1 MSTAITLPSWNTD
14 TVFSGIEGEDFRAAC
29 SAWKARVEDLERVIE
44 TSEGKDDAA
53 TLAAFLQ
60 ALNETLE
67 TGRTLSA
74 YIQCFV
80 STDSRNEAA
89 LAAQSEMQPWMAR
102 VRKVNAR
109 LVNWVGKVDIELAME
124 ESPALR
130 EHEFVLR
137 RMAKEAQHQMS
148 MPEEALAADL
158 DITGGSAWS
167 RLRDNLTSQ
176 LEVTV
181 KFPDRSERMT
191 MTQARN
197 LAHRRNRDERRA
209 GYEAELETW
218 KQHEVVF
225 AAAMN
230 GVKGQVLTLCKRRGW
245 DSPLDETLFYNNM
258 DRQSLEAML
267 TAARESLPTFR
278 RYLQAKAKA
287 LELERLAWYDLFA
300 PVGSE
305 GAWEYERAQRLVH
318 ERFSQFSEKMGA
330 MAHRAF
336 QENWIDV
343 PPKEGKRDGAFCM
356 GLRGDESR
364 ILLNYEPTFNW
375 VGTLAHELGHAYHN
389 LCLSKRTPLQRM
401 TPMTLAETASIFCEQ
416 IVRRSALEEASDDAA
431 LAILEDALRAAC
443 QVVVDILSRY
453 QFESQCFE
461 RRSERELSPS
471 EMCAIM
477 AQAQRDTYG
486 DGLDQ
491 GALHPYMWAAKPHY
505 YSSTRSFYNF
515 PYMFGLLF
523 GLGLFDQ
530 YQRSPQAFLE
540 VYDDLLSSTGMAD
553 AASLA
558 ARFDIDIRTPDF
570 WRSSLDVIA
579 QDVERYESLVASL

>member
-1 MSTAITLPSWNTD
+1 MSTATTLPSWNTS
-14 TVFSGIEGEDFRAAC
+14 TVFSSIEGDDFRAARNDW
-29 SAWKARVEDLERVIE
+29 AARVEALEAMLDA
-44 TSEGKDDAA
+44 SEGKDDAA
-53 TLAAFLQ
+53 ALASFLQ
-60 ALNETLE
+60 TLNEALE
-67 TGRTLSA
+67 AGRTLGA

-89 LAAQSEMQPWMAR
+89 LAAHSEMQPLMAR
-102 VRKVNAR
+102 MRKVNAR
-109 LVNWVGKVDIELAME
+109 LVSWAGSVNLEAAIEDAPVL
-124 ESPALR
+124 L

-158 DITGGSAWS
+158 DITGGSAWG

-176 LEVTV
+176 LGVTV
-181 KFPDRSERMT
+181 KFPDRIERMT

-197 LAHRRNRDERRA
+197 LAHRRDRDERKA

-218 KQHEVVF
+218 QEHETVF

-230 GVKGQVLTLCKRRGW
+230 SIKGQVLTLCKRRGW

-258 DRQSLEAML
+258 DRESLDAML
-267 TAARESLPTFR
+267 TAAREALPTFR
-278 RYLQAKAKA
+278 RYLHAKARA
-287 LELERLAWYDLFA
+287 IGLERLAWFDLFA
-300 PVGSE
+300 PVGAE
-305 GAWEYERAQRLVH
+305 DAWEYDRAQQLVL

-330 MAHRAF
+330 LAGRAF

-343 PPKEGKRDGAFCM
+343 PPKDGKRDGAFCM

-389 LCLSKRTPLQRM
+389 LCLSRRTPLQRM

-416 IVRRSALEEASDDAA
+416 IVRRSVLEDAPDEVA
-431 LAILEDALRAAC
+431 LAILEDALRAAN
-443 QVVVDILSRY
+443 QTVADILSRF
-453 QFESQCFE
+453 QFESRCFDGRE
-461 RRSERELSPS
+461 GRELSAS
-471 EMCAIM
+471 EMRTIM
-477 AQAQRDTYG
+477 LDAQRDTYG
-486 DGLDQ
+486 EGLDDS
-491 GALHPYMWAAKPHY
+491 ALHPYMWAAKPHY
-505 YSSTRSFYNF
+505 YSSSRSFYNF

-523 GLGLFDQ
+523 GLGLFAQ

-558 ARFDIDIRTPDF
+558 ARFDIDIRTPEF
-570 WRSSLDVIA
+570 WRSSLNVVA

>member
-1 MSTAITLPSWNTD
+1 MSTVTALPSWNTD
-14 TVFSGIEGEDFRAAC
+14 TVFSGIQGEDFRAAR
-29 SAWKARVEDLERVIE
+29 SAWQARVEELEGMLE
-44 TSEGKDDAA
+44 ASEGKNDAA
-53 TLAAFLQ
+53 ALANFLQ
-60 ALNETLE
+60 ELNSVLE
-67 TGRTLSA
+67 TGRTLGA
-74 YIQCFV
+74 FIQCFV

-89 LAAQSEMQPWMAR
+89 LAAHSEMQPWLAR

-109 LVNWVGKVDIELAME
+109 LVNWVGAVDLDAAFE

-130 EHEFVLR
+130 EHEFILR
-137 RMAKEAQHQMS
+137 RMAQEARHQMT

-158 DITGGSAWS
+158 DITGGSAWG

-181 KFPDRSERMT
+181 KLPDRVERMT

-218 KQHEVVF
+218 KQHEIVF

-230 GVKGQVLTLCKRRGW
+230 SVKGQVLTLCRRRGW
-245 DSPLDETLFYNNM
+245 ESPLDETLFYNNM
-258 DRQSLEAML
+258 DRQTLDAML

-278 RYLQAKAKA
+278 RYLHAKARA
-287 LELERLAWYDLFA
+287 LGLQRLAWYDLFA

-305 GAWEYERAQRLVH
+305 ETWEYERAQRLVR

-336 QENWIDV
+336 EENWIDV

-389 LCLSKRTPLQRM
+389 VCLSNRTPLQRM

-416 IVRRSALEEASDDAA
+416 IVRRSALEEASDEAA

-461 RRSERELSPS
+461 RRNERELSPS

-491 GALHPYMWAAKPHY
+491 DALHPYMWAAKPHY
-505 YSSTRSFYNF
+505 YSSSRSFYNF

-523 GLGLFDQ
+523 GLGLFAH
-530 YQRSPQAFLE
+530 YQRSPQTFLD

-558 ARFDIDIRTPDF
+558 ARFHIDIRTPDF
-570 WRSSLDVIA
+570 WRSSLSVIA
-579 QDVERYESLVASL
+579 QDVDRYESLVATP

>member
-1 MSTAITLPSWNTD
+1 MSTATTLPSWNTD
-14 TVFSGIEGEDFRAAC
+14 SVFSGIEGDDFRAARHDW
-29 SAWKARVEDLERVIE
+29 AAHIEALEAMLDV
-44 TSEGKDDAA
+44 SEYKDDPGA
-53 TLAAFLQ
+53 LAEFINS
-60 ALNETLE
+60 LNQVLE
-67 TGRTLSA
+67 AGRTLSA
-74 YIQCFV
+74 FIQCFV
-80 STDSRNEAA
+80 STNSRNEAA
-89 LAAQSEMQPWMAR
+89 LAAHSEMQPWMAR
-102 VRKVNAR
+102 VRKINAR
-109 LVNWVGKVDIELAME
+109 LVSWVGRTNLDAAIEG
-124 ESPALR
+124 SPVLR

-148 MPEEALAADL
+148 IPEESLAADL
-158 DITGGSAWS
+158 DITGGAAWG

-176 LEVTV
+176 LSVMV

-197 LAHRRNRDERRA
+197 LAYRKSREERKA
-209 GYEAELETW
+209 GYDAELETW
-218 KQHEVVF
+218 SKSEVVF

-230 GVKGQVLTLCKRRGW
+230 SVKGQVLTLAKRRGW

-258 DRQSLEAML
+258 DRESLEAML
-267 TAARESLPTFR
+267 TAARESLPSFR
-278 RYLQAKAKA
+278 SYLHAKARA
-287 LELERLAWYDLFA
+287 IGIERLAWYDLFA
-300 PVGSE
+300 PVGAE
-305 GAWEYERAQRLVH
+305 DTWEYERAQQFVQVQ
-318 ERFSQFSEKMGA
+318 FSQFSQKMGD
-330 MAHRAF
+330 MARRAF

-343 PPKEGKRDGAFCM
+343 PPKDGKRDGAFCM

-389 LCLSKRTPLQRM
+389 LCLSRRTPLQRA

-416 IVRRSALEEASDDAA
+416 IVRRSALEDAPNEVA

-453 QFESQCFE
+453 QFESRCFE
-461 RRSERELSPS
+461 LRSERELSAS

-477 AQAQRDTYG
+477 LEAQRDTYG

-491 GALHPYMWAAKPHY
+491 TALHPFMWAAKPHY
-505 YSSTRSFYNF
+505 YSSSRSFYNF

-523 GLGLFDQ
+523 GLGLFAH
-530 YQRSPQAFLE
+530 YRRSAQTFLN

-558 ARFDIDIRTPDF
+558 ARFDIEIRTPDF
-570 WRSSLDVIA
+570 WRSSLNVIG
-579 QDVERYESLVASL
+579 QDIERYESLVASL

>member
-1 MSTAITLPSWNTD
+1 MSTATTLPSWNTS
-14 TVFSGIEGEDFRAAC
+14 TVFSSIEGDDFRAAREDW
-29 SAWKARVEDLERVIE
+29 AARVEALEGMLDA
-44 TSEGKDDAA
+44 SWGKDDPTA
-53 TLAAFLQ
+53 LASFLQ
-60 ALNETLE
+60 ALNEALE
-67 TGRTLSA
+67 AGRTIGA

-89 LAAQSEMQPWMAR
+89 LAAHSEMQPWMAR
-102 VRKVNAR
+102 MRKLNAR
-109 LVNWVGKVDIELAME
+109 LVSWVGSVNLEAAME
-124 ESPALR
+124 NAPALV

-176 LEVTV
+176 LGVTV
-181 KFPDRSERMT
+181 KFPDRVERMT

-197 LAHRRNRDERRA
+197 LAHRRDRGERKA

-218 KQHEVVF
+218 QEHETVF

-230 GVKGQVLTLCKRRGW
+230 SIKGQVLALCRRRGW
-245 DSPLDETLFYNNM
+245 NSPLDETLFYNNM
-258 DRQSLEAML
+258 DRESLDAML
-267 TAARESLPTFR
+267 TAARESLPTLR
-278 RYLQAKAKA
+278 RYLHAKARA
-287 LELERLAWYDLFA
+287 IGLERLAWFDLFA
-300 PVGSE
+300 PVGAE
-305 GAWEYERAQRLVH
+305 DAWEYDRAQQLVR

-330 MAHRAF
+330 LASRAF

-343 PPKEGKRDGAFCM
+343 PPKDGKRDGAFCM
-356 GLRGDESR
+356 GLRDDESR

-389 LCLSKRTPLQRM
+389 LCLSRRTPLQRM

-416 IVRRSALEEASDDAA
+416 IVRRSVLEDASDEVA
-431 LAILEDALRAAC
+431 LAILEDALRAAN
-443 QVVVDILSRY
+443 QTVVDILSRF
-453 QFESQCFE
+453 QFESRCFE
-461 RRSERELSPS
+461 GREARELSAS
-471 EMCAIM
+471 EMRAIM
-477 AQAQRDTYG
+477 VEAQRDTYG
-486 DGLDQ
+486 EGLDDSS
-491 GALHPYMWAAKPHY
+491 LHPYMWAAKPHY
-505 YSSTRSFYNF
+505 YSSSRSFYNF

-523 GLGLFDQ
+523 GLGLFAQ

-558 ARFDIDIRTPDF
+558 ARFDIDIRAPDF
-570 WRSSLDVIA
+570 WRSSLNVIA

>member
-1 MSTAITLPSWNTD
+1 MSTATTLPSWNTS
-14 TVFSGIEGEDFRAAC
+14 TVFSSIEGDDFRAARNDW
-29 SAWKARVEDLERVIE
+29 AARVEALEAMLDA
-44 TSEGKDDAA
+44 SEGKDDAA
-53 TLAAFLQ
+53 ALASFLQ
-60 ALNETLE
+60 TLNEALE
-67 TGRTLSA
+67 AGRTLGA

-89 LAAQSEMQPWMAR
+89 LAAHSEMQPLMAR
-102 VRKVNAR
+102 MRKVNAR
-109 LVNWVGKVDIELAME
+109 LVSWAGSVNLEAAIEDAPVL
-124 ESPALR
+124 L

-158 DITGGSAWS
+158 DITGGSAWG

-176 LEVTV
+176 LGVTV
-181 KFPDRSERMT
+181 KFPDRIERMT

-197 LAHRRNRDERRA
+197 LAHRRDRDERKA

-218 KQHEVVF
+218 QEHETVF

-230 GVKGQVLTLCKRRGW
+230 SIKGQVLTLCKRRGW

-258 DRQSLEAML
+258 DRESLDAML
-267 TAARESLPTFR
+267 TAAREALPTFR
-278 RYLQAKAKA
+278 RYLHAKARA
-287 LELERLAWYDLFA
+287 IGLERLAWFDLFA
-300 PVGSE
+300 PVGAE
-305 GAWEYERAQRLVH
+305 DAWEYDRAQQLVL

-330 MAHRAF
+330 LAGRAF

-343 PPKEGKRDGAFCM
+343 PPKDGKRDGAFCM

-389 LCLSKRTPLQRM
+389 LCLSRRTPLQRM

-416 IVRRSALEEASDDAA
+416 IVRRSVLEDAPDEVA
-431 LAILEDALRAAC
+431 LAILEDALRAAN
-443 QVVVDILSRY
+443 QTVVDILSRF
-453 QFESQCFE
+453 QFESRCFE
-461 RRSERELSPS
+461 GREGRELSAS
-471 EMCAIM
+471 EMRTIM
-477 AQAQRDTYG
+477 LDAQRDTYG
-486 DGLDQ
+486 EGLDDS
-491 GALHPYMWAAKPHY
+491 ALHPYMWAAKPHY
-505 YSSTRSFYNF
+505 YSSSRSFYNF

-523 GLGLFDQ
+523 GLGLFAQ

-558 ARFDIDIRTPDF
+558 ARFDIDIRTPEF
-570 WRSSLDVIA
+570 WRSSLNVVA

>member
-1 MSTAITLPSWNTD
+1 MSTVTALPSWNTD
-14 TVFSGIEGEDFRAAC
+14 TVFSGIQGEDFRAAR
-29 SAWKARVEDLERVIE
+29 SAWQARVEELEGMLE
-44 TSEGKDDAA
+44 ASEGKNDAA
-53 TLAAFLQ
+53 ALANFLQ
-60 ALNETLE
+60 ALNSVLE
-67 TGRTLSA
+67 TGRTLGA
-74 YIQCFV
+74 FIQCFV

-89 LAAQSEMQPWMAR
+89 LAAHSEMQPWLAR

-109 LVNWVGKVDIELAME
+109 LVNWVGAVDLDAAFE
-124 ESPALR
+124 ESPVLR

-137 RMAKEAQHQMS
+137 RMAQEARHQMT

-158 DITGGSAWS
+158 DITGGSAWG

-181 KFPDRSERMT
+181 KFPDKTERTT

-197 LAHRRNRDERRA
+197 LAHRRNRNERKA

-218 KQHEVVF
+218 KQHEIVF

-230 GVKGQVLTLCKRRGW
+230 SVKGQVLTLCRRRGW
-245 DSPLDETLFYNNM
+245 ESPLDETLFYNNM
-258 DRQSLEAML
+258 DRQTLDAML

-278 RYLQAKAKA
+278 RYLHAKARA
-287 LELERLAWYDLFA
+287 LGLQRLAWYDLFA

-305 GAWEYERAQRLVH
+305 ETWEYERAQRLVR

-336 QENWIDV
+336 EENWIDV

-389 LCLSKRTPLQRM
+389 VCLSNRTPLQRM

-416 IVRRSALEEASDDAA
+416 IVRRSALEEASDEAA

-461 RRSERELSPS
+461 RRNERELSPS

-491 GALHPYMWAAKPHY
+491 DALHPYMWAAKPHY
-505 YSSTRSFYNF
+505 YSSSRSFYNF

-523 GLGLFDQ
+523 GLGLFAQ
-530 YQRSPQAFLE
+530 YQRSPQTFLD

-570 WRSSLDVIA
+570 WRSSLSVIA
-579 QDVERYESLVASL
+579 QDVDRYESLVATP

>member
-1 MSTAITLPSWNTD
+1 MSTATTLPSWNTD
-14 TVFSGIEGEDFRAAC
+14 TVFSGIEGDDFRAARNDW
-29 SAWKARVEDLERVIE
+29 AARVEDLEALLDA
-44 TSEGKDDAA
+44 SEGRHDAA
-53 TLAAFLQ
+53 ALATFLQ
-60 ALNETLE
+60 ALNEALE

-74 YIQCFV
+74 FIQCFV

-89 LAAQSEMQPWMAR
+89 LAAHSEMQPWMAR
-102 VRKVNAR
+102 MRKVNAR
-109 LVNWVGKVDIELAME
+109 LVNWVGKVDIDAAMQDA
-124 ESPALR
+124 PVLR

-148 MPEEALAADL
+148 MAEEALAADL

-176 LEVTV
+176 LTV
-181 KFPDRSERMT
+181 SVRFADRTERMT

-197 LAHRRNRDERRA
+197 LAHRKSREERKA
-209 GYEAELETW
+209 GYDAELETW
-218 KQHEVVF
+218 SRNETVF

-230 GVKGQVLTLCKRRGW
+230 SVKGQVLTLSKRRGW

-258 DRQSLEAML
+258 DRQSLDVML
-267 TAARESLPTFR
+267 SSARESLPTFR
-278 RYLQAKAKA
+278 RYLHAKAKA
-287 LELERLAWYDLFA
+287 IGLDRLSWFDLFA
-300 PVGSE
+300 PVGAE
-305 GAWEYERAQRLVH
+305 DTWQYDRAQQFVK
-318 ERFSQFSEKMGA
+318 ERFAKFSDKMGS
-330 MAHRAF
+330 MATRAF
-336 QENWIDV
+336 RENWIDV
-343 PPKEGKRDGAFCM
+343 PPKDGKRDGAFCI

-389 LCLSKRTPLQRM
+389 LCLSHRTPLQRM

-416 IVRRSALEEASDDAA
+416 IVRRGALEEAPDDVA
-431 LAILEDALRAAC
+431 LAILEDALRAAS

-453 QFESQCFE
+453 QFESRCFE
-461 RRSERELSPS
+461 HREKRELSVS
-471 EMCAIM
+471 EMCEIM
-477 AQAQRDTYG
+477 LEAQRATYG
-486 DGLDQ
+486 DGIDEE
-491 GALHPYMWAAKPHY
+491 ALHPYMWAAKPHY
-505 YSSTRSFYNF
+505 YSSMRSFYNF

-523 GLGLFDQ
+523 GLGLFAQ
-530 YQRSPQAFLE
+530 YQRSQQAFLE

-558 ARFDIDIRTPDF
+558 ARFEIDIRKPDF
-570 WRSSLDVIA
+570 WRSSLNVIA

>member
-1 MSTAITLPSWNTD
+1 MSTATTLPSWNTS
-14 TVFSGIEGEDFRAAC
+14 TVFSGIEGDDFRAARDDW
-29 SAWKARVEDLERVIE
+29 AARVEALERMLDAF
-44 TSEGKDDAA
+44 EGKDDPTA
-53 TLAAFLQ
+53 LASFLQ
-60 ALNETLE
+60 ALNEALE
-67 TGRTLSA
+67 AGRTISA

-89 LAAQSEMQPWMAR
+89 RAAHSEMQPWMAR
-102 VRKVNAR
+102 MRKLNAR
-109 LVNWVGKVDIELAME
+109 LVSWVGSVSLEVAME
-124 ESPALR
+124 NAPALV

-176 LEVTV
+176 LIVTV
-181 KFPDRSERMT
+181 KLPDRVERMT

-197 LAHRRNRDERRA
+197 LVHRRDRGERKA

-218 KQHEVVF
+218 QEHETVF

-230 GVKGQVLTLCKRRGW
+230 SIKGQVLALCKRRGW

-258 DRQSLEAML
+258 DRESLDAML

-278 RYLQAKAKA
+278 RYLHAKARA
-287 LELERLAWYDLFA
+287 IGLERLAWFDLFA
-300 PVGSE
+300 PVGAE
-305 GAWEYERAQRLVH
+305 DTWEYDRAQQLIL
-318 ERFSQFSEKMGA
+318 ERFSKFSEKLGA
-330 MAHRAF
+330 LASRAF

-343 PPKEGKRDGAFCM
+343 PPKDGKRDGAFCM

-389 LCLSKRTPLQRM
+389 LCLSRRTPLQRM

-416 IVRRSALEEASDDAA
+416 IVRRSILEDAPDEVA
-431 LAILEDALRAAC
+431 VAILEDALRAAN
-443 QVVVDILSRY
+443 QTVVDILSRF
-453 QFESQCFE
+453 QFESRCFE
-461 RRSERELSPS
+461 GREARELSAS
-471 EMCAIM
+471 EMRAIM
-477 AQAQRDTYG
+477 VEAQRDTYG
-486 DGLDQ
+486 EGLDDSS
-491 GALHPYMWAAKPHY
+491 LHPYMWAAKPHY
-505 YSSTRSFYNF
+505 YSSSRSFYNF

-523 GLGLFDQ
+523 GLGLFAQ
-530 YQRSPQAFLE
+530 YHRTPQAFLE

-553 AASLA
+553 AAALA

-570 WRSSLDVIA
+570 WRSSLNVIA

>member
-1 MSTAITLPSWNTD
+1 MSTVTALPSWNTD
-14 TVFSGIEGEDFRAAC
+14 SVFSGIEGNDFRAAR
-29 SAWKARVEDLERVIE
+29 SEWQARVEELEGMLDA
-44 TSEGKDDAA
+44 SEGKNDAA
-53 TLAAFLQ
+53 ALANFIQ
-60 ALNETLE
+60 ALNSVLE
-67 TGRTLSA
+67 TGRTLGA

-109 LVNWVGKVDIELAME
+109 LVNWVGNVDLDTAIE
-124 ESPALR
+124 ESLVLR
-130 EHEFVLR
+130 EHEFALR
-137 RMAKEAQHQMS
+137 RMAKEARHQMS

-181 KFPDRSERMT
+181 RFPGRMQRMT

-197 LAHRRNRDERRA
+197 LAHRRDREERKA

-218 KQHEVVF
+218 KQHEIVF

-230 GVKGQVLTLCKRRGW
+230 SVKGQVLTLCRRRGW
-245 DSPLDETLFYNNM
+245 ESTLDETLFYNNM
-258 DRQSLEAML
+258 DRQTLDAML
-267 TAARESLPTFR
+267 SAARESLPTFR
-278 RYLQAKAKA
+278 RYLHAKARA
-287 LELERLAWYDLFA
+287 LGLQRLAWYDLFA

-305 GAWEYERAQRLVH
+305 ETWEYERAQQLVR
-318 ERFSQFSEKMGA
+318 ERFSHFSNKMGT
-330 MAHRAF
+330 MASRAF
-336 QENWIDV
+336 EENWIDV

-389 LCLSKRTPLQRM
+389 LCLSIRTPLQRT

-416 IVRRSALEEASDDAA
+416 IVRRSALEEASDQAA

-453 QFESQCFE
+453 QFESQCFD

-471 EMCAIM
+471 EMCSIM
-477 AQAQRDTYG
+477 SQAQRDTYG

-491 GALHPYMWAAKPHY
+491 DALHPYMWAAKPHY
-505 YSSTRSFYNF
+505 YSSSRSFYNF

-523 GLGLFDQ
+523 GLGLFAQ
-530 YQRSPQAFLE
+530 YQRSPQTFLE

-570 WRSSLDVIA
+570 WRSSLGVIA